1 MLKNQRKGKISTSEH
16 QNKHF
21 YTTNQHFFYSKTQFS
36 EVVLKHP
43 KIDNAKFHD
52 TNRNILTRMKIY
64 LDLQKYSNINNH
76 TKQKKGA
83 HASRAR
89 TPALQ
94 IYDIQ
99 KKLFSMY

>member
-1 MLKNQRKGKISTSEH
+1 
-16 QNKHF
+16 
-21 YTTNQHFFYSKTQFS
+21 
-36 EVVLKHP
+36 
-43 KIDNAKFHD
+43 
-52 TNRNILTRMKIY
+52 MKIY

-83 HASRAR
+83 YASRAR

-99 KKLFSMY
+99 KKLFSIVLEHLVGILTSLVKSS

>member
-1 MLKNQRKGKISTSEH
+1 
-16 QNKHF
+16 
-21 YTTNQHFFYSKTQFS
+21 
-36 EVVLKHP
+36 
-43 KIDNAKFHD
+43 
-52 TNRNILTRMKIY
+52 MKIY

-83 HASRAR
+83 YASRAR

-99 KKLFSMY
+99 KKTIFYRIRTSCRDTDQPREEQLAWQLSLDDPRDKLRRTT